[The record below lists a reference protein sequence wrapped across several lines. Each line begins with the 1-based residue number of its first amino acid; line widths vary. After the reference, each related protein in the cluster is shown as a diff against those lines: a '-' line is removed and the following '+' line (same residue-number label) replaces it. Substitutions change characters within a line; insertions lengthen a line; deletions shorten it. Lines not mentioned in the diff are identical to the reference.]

1 MAVQKL
7 FGEKARV
14 IQCSTFSELV
24 RSAENTSI
32 SNGGVMAI
40 ENSIAGSI
48 LANYNLLNKS
58 KLYITGEVY
67 LKIEQ
72 QLITLPGV
80 DLDEIEEVQSHPMA
94 LQQCYEFLEQHSW
107 KLVETID
114 TALSAKMLYESQ
126 QRNVAVIAGKLA
138 AKLYGLQ
145 ISASNVNTQANN
157 YTRFLVLSPK
167 QSYPEDANKA
177 SVYFETDHK
186 HGSLARAL
194 TLIAERGVNLTKL
207 QSIPVPESEWLY
219 GFYADLEFDN
229 TKELEYAYAHLSE
242 ITATTKLQGIYKSGR

>member
-7 FGEKARV
+7 FGGKIKV

-24 RSAENTSI
+24 RTAENTSI
-32 SNGGVMAI
+32 SDGGVMAI

-48 LANYNLLNKS
+48 LANYTLLNKG

-72 QLITLPGV
+72 QLLTLPGV
-80 DLDEIEEVQSHPMA
+80 ELDDIEEVQSHPMA
-94 LQQCYEFLEQHSW
+94 LQQCYEYLEQHRW
-107 KLVETID
+107 KLVETVD

-138 AKLYGLQ
+138 ANLYGLQ
-145 ISASNVNTQANN
+145 IAANNINTQANN
-157 YTRFLVLSPK
+157 YTRFLLLSPK
-167 QSYPEDANKA
+167 QAYIEDANKA

-186 HGSLARAL
+186 HGSLANAL
-194 TLIAERGVNLTKL
+194 TLIAEKGVNLTKL
-207 QSIPVPESEWLY
+207 QSIPVQGSEWLY
-219 GFYADLEFDN
+219 GFYADLEFDS
-229 TKELEYAYAHLSE
+229 TKQLEYAYAHLSKMA
-242 ITATTKLQGIYKSGR
+242 ATTKLQGIYKSGR